1 MIFLQAAEVPNTL
14 DQLIKL
20 IEVIIWPLTVIGAL
34 FLYRKNFK
42 NILSRVGNLKIGP
55 NGLEMT
61 LLEKTL
67 EEAKSLIPFKNP
79 MLIENDGKV
88 ILSKDGSKIIPNI
101 EGGSTPETSQ
111 PNTQYHTNHA
121 DTPHLELL
129 ELQEAI
135 NQKLKGKL
143 VNNGITNTG
152 SSNFSLTSDLENH
165 KVINNQTSTQ
175 LKKLIELMNIGLNTP
190 QITYDQVIQMKKLF
204 ANISI

>member
-1 MIFLQAAEVPNTL
+1 MIILQTIEIPNTF

-42 NILSRVGNLKIGP
+42 NILSRVGNFKIGP

-67 EEAKSLIPFKNP
+67 EEAKTLIPFKNP
-79 MLIENDGKV
+79 LLKEKKGQV
-88 ILSKDGSKIIPNI
+88 LLSKSGSKITPNLD
-101 EGGSTPETSQ
+101 GDTTPKASQ
-111 PNTQYHTNHA
+111 AEARYQTNNA
-121 DTPHLELL
+121 DTPLLELL

-135 NQKLKGKL
+135 NQKLKSVLDK
-143 VNNGITNTG
+143 NGVTNTG
-152 SSNFSLTSDLENH
+152 SSTFSLTNDLENH
-165 KVINNQTSTQ
+165 NIISNQTSNQ
-175 LKKLIELMNIGLNTP
+175 LKKLIELMNIGINTP
-190 QITYDQVIQMKKLF
+190 QISFDQVIQMKKLF

>member
-1 MIFLQAAEVPNTL
+1 MIFLQAAEAPDTI

-20 IEVIIWPLTVIGAL
+20 IEVIIWPLTVVGAL

-42 NILSRVGNLKIGP
+42 HILSRVGNFKIGP

-67 EEAKSLIPFKNP
+67 EEAKSIIPFRNP
-79 MLIENDGKV
+79 MLSANEGEV
-88 ILSKDGSKIIPNI
+88 IMSKDGSRIIPKA
-101 EGGSTPETSQ
+101 EGDTIPKASQDETLYQ
-111 PNTQYHTNHA
+111 TNHA
-121 DTPHLELL
+121 DTPLLELL

-135 NQKLKGKL
+135 NKKLKSVL
-143 VNNGITNTG
+143 AQNEIINTG
-152 SSNFSLTSDLENH
+152 SSNYSLTSDLENH
-165 KVINNQTSTQ
+165 KIINNQTTNQ

-204 ANISI
+204 INISI